1 MRRALRPGRRRN
13 LCALQKGT
21 VPSAFAR
28 LVGSPV
34 DGGRGRQPRVL
45 RVPASRGVR
54 TRRTF
59 EPQDPE
65 YESRIRS
72 SFARQTFMTTIGAR
86 LSRVVPGE
94 VDIEL
99 PVRDDLAQQHG
110 FLHAGVLASAADSA
124 CGYAAFS
131 LMPPAAAVL
140 SVEFKINLLAPA
152 VGDRVVASGRVIR
165 AGRNVSVCW
174 GEVTAYAGDAER
186 LVATMVATMMTVRDS
201 GLTD

>member
-1 MRRALRPGRRRN
+1 
-13 LCALQKGT
+13 
-21 VPSAFAR
+21 
-28 LVGSPV
+28 
-34 DGGRGRQPRVL
+34 VL
-45 RVPASRGVR
+45 RLSSASRGVR
-54 TRRTF
+54 TRRPF

-65 YESRIRS
+65 YESRVRS

-94 VDIEL
+94 VDIEVA
-99 PVRDDLAQQHG
+99 VRADLAQQHG

-165 AGRNVSVCW
+165 AGRTVSVCW
-174 GEVTAYAGDAER
+174 GEVTAYTGDTER
-186 LVATMVATMMTVRDS
+186 LVATMVATMMTVRDR